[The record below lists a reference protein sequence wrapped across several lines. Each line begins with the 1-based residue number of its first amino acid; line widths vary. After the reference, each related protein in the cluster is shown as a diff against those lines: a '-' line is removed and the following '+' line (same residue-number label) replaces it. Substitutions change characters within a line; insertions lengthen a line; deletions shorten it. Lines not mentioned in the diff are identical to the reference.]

1 MLALTMWVSDLLFGM
16 TRQYGRSSPR
26 KSANSLDSSLLKLR
40 RNQRR
45 SGWELVTM
53 QQALA
58 ETLALPRNA
67 ARSGFHAPALDRSST
82 LTRVQRWA
90 FAGVVLLYLGGVSSQ
105 WYLLPDSAVYLLLAD
120 SVADGDGY
128 AIAGQPHTKF
138 PPGFPLLLAGLKSVG
153 LGDMLWL
160 NSAMTLMGLAT
171 LVVTYKLLLQLAPPA
186 VAMLVTF
193 AVALSHD
200 MYGHSHWQLSEIPFM
215 LLVLTG
221 ILSYTRPAKGNFEIL
236 ELGSLALVASCWFRV
251 VGMPI
256 ALAAVVG
263 LVIERKADRRRAV
276 LNAIGVAAGVALT
289 AAYLYWLDRQ
299 AQATV
304 VTASYAAEAG
314 KLAGRSIIDWLL
326 QPALHF
332 YATGGELNRLF
343 TGQELPLALALVL
356 LWLPIL
362 AGMAVGLR
370 HRKFIGLFVV
380 VAYVGAILL
389 VRPLVSRYLL
399 PLAPLLLLYYFE
411 GLQWLIRCRPRWE
424 GIATQVATA
433 AIICMA
439 LINAPKDIRLA
450 WGVHQADEFANYR
463 APWPAMIKTA
473 EFLRQ
478 AGPSGS
484 RFVSGHAWSVL
495 AYLSE
500 VPCYQVD
507 RNQVMHP
514 PEAHEMLAA
523 LAEQGVNT
531 VVLEKRSQ
539 PQPYF
544 AQLAQVVVESK
555 EFQLVFE
562 NEAFQVY
569 STEMLARPDA

>member
-1 MLALTMWVSDLLFGM
+1 
-16 TRQYGRSSPR
+16 
-26 KSANSLDSSLLKLR
+26 
-40 RNQRR
+40 
-45 SGWELVTM
+45 M

-67 ARSGFHAPALDRSST
+67 ARSGFHTPALHRSST

-120 SVADGDGY
+120 SLAHGEGY
-128 AIAGQPHTKF
+128 SIAGQPHTKF
-138 PPGFPLLLAGLKSVG
+138 PPGFPLLLAALKSVG

-160 NSAMTLMGLAT
+160 NCAMALMGLAT
-171 LVVTYKLLLQLAPPA
+171 LAVTYKLLLQLASHS
-186 VAMLVTF
+186 VAILVSF

-215 LLVLTG
+215 LLVLSG
-221 ILSYTRPAKGNFEIL
+221 ILSYTRQEKTSIPVL
-236 ELGSLALVASCWFRV
+236 ELGSLALVASCWIRV

-256 ALAAVVG
+256 ALAAAVA
-263 LVIERKADRRRAV
+263 LVLERKTDRRRAI
-276 LNAIGVAAGVALT
+276 LNAVGVAAAVALT

-314 KLAGRSIIDWLL
+314 QLAGRSIIDWLL

-343 TGQELPLALALVL
+343 TGQELPLPLALVL

-362 AGMAVGLR
+362 TGMAVALR
-370 HRKFIGLFVV
+370 ERKFIGLFVV
-380 VAYVGAILL
+380 IAYVGAILL

-399 PLAPLLLLYYFE
+399 PVAPLLLLYYFE
-411 GLQWLIRCRPRWE
+411 GLQWLIRCRPRWKT
-424 GIATQVATA
+424 IATPVATGA
-433 AIICMA
+433 VLCMA

-450 WGVHQADEFANYR
+450 WAVHQADEFASYR
-463 APWPAMIKTA
+463 AHWPAIIKTA
-473 EFLRQ
+473 NFLRQ
-478 AGPSGS
+478 AGPSGN
-484 RFVSGHAWSVL
+484 RFVSGQAWSVL
-495 AYLSE
+495 AYMSDM
-500 VPCYQVD
+500 PCYQVD

-514 PEAHEMLAA
+514 PAPQEMLAA
-523 LAEQGVNT
+523 LGAQGVNT
-531 VVLEKRSQ
+531 VVLEKRSH

-544 AQLAQVVVESK
+544 AQLAQVVAES
-555 EFQLVFE
+555 EDFQLVFE
-562 NEAFQVY
+562 NEVFQVY
-569 STEMLARPDA
+569 SSEKIRAQTPEARWLALATFGSID